1 MLDAHVVKA
10 RRKFTV
16 DAAVRVGDGECCALF
31 GASGAGKSTI
41 LACIAGVETP
51 DAGHVEVGGR
61 SFYPPPAPLHVRGVG
76 YMTQDP
82 DLFPHLSVAQ
92 NVRFGIANGATGAAG
107 AANAWIG
114 ELRERLGLGPLW
126 DAPAYAISGGQA
138 RRVAMARMIA
148 RKPRLVLLDEPFA
161 GLDRHLVRELLP
173 AIVEWQETLR
183 FTLLV
188 VDHDVEVLERLAPR
202 AIVLED
208 GRVVQD
214 APWAALRRAPATP
227 LLASLLAPL

>member
-1 MLDAHVVKA
+1 MLDAHVIKA

-41 LACIAGVETP
+41 LGCIAGVETP
-51 DAGHVEVGGR
+51 DAGHVEVCGR
-61 SFYPPPAPLHVRGVG
+61 SFYPPPVPLHLRGIG

-82 DLFPHLSVAQ
+82 ALFPHLSVAE
-92 NVRFGIANGATGAAG
+92 NVRFGIRNGAAE
-107 AANAWIG
+107 AANAWIA
-114 ELRERLGLGPLW
+114 ELRERLELGALW
-126 DAPAYAISGGQA
+126 DAPAHAISGGQA

-148 RKPRLVLLDEPFA
+148 RKPPLVLLDEPFA

-202 AIVLED
+202 GIVLED

-214 APWAALRRAPATP
+214 APWPALRGAPATP

>member
-51 DAGHVEVGGR
+51 DAGHVEAGGR
-61 SFYPPPAPLHVRGVG
+61 AFYPPPVPLHLRGVG

-82 DLFPHLSVAQ
+82 DLFPHLSVAE
-92 NVRFGIANGATGAAG
+92 NVRFGIRNGAASD
-107 AANAWIG
+107 ANAWIA
-114 ELRERLGLGPLW
+114 ELRERLELGPLW
-126 DAPAYAISGGQA
+126 DAPAHAISGGQA

-214 APWAALRRAPATP
+214 APWPVLRGAPATP